1 MTKINETVAFKIKT
15 LRDAGF
21 GYKRIANQLELKAG
35 TVKKHCQKLKS
46 LEGLPPKIK
55 QYKGQLVGRYSLLVK
70 KYVIVFVSGCVVLML
85 MNKTIFCS
93 FKLWNHKSLS
103 N

>member
-1 MTKINETVAFKIKT
+1 MTKINETVALKIKT

-46 LEGLPPKIK
+46 IEGLPPKIK
-55 QYKGQLVGRYSLLVK
+55 QYKGQLVGRYS
-70 KYVIVFVSGCVVLML
+70 F
-85 MNKTIFCS
+85 
-93 FKLWNHKSLS
+93 
-103 N
+103 

>member
-1 MTKINETVAFKIKT
+1 MTKINETVALKIKT

-46 LEGLPPKIK
+46 IEGLPPKIK
-55 QYKGQLVGRYSLLVK
+55 QYKGQLVSRYSLLVK
-70 KYVIVFVSGCVVLML
+70 KYTLAKHERIQQLRRNFY
-85 MNKTIFCS
+85 
-93 FKLWNHKSLS
+93 FKLNLPST